1 MSIIVTTMKQSLSIL
16 IFSIHGRSIIQ
27 FPILISSVFTFSDA
41 PKEII
46 ATKGMV
52 VMACGVSTR
61 WKKVLWFGYCG
72 GSFCGKTMTE
82 IILDISKRLM
92 AMGITPI
99 AIPSDSGACNQS
111 V

>member
-1 MSIIVTTMKQSLSIL
+1 MITI
-16 IFSIHGRSIIQ
+16 
-27 FPILISSVFTFSDA
+27 SDA

-61 WKKVLWFGYCG
+61 WKKILWFGYCG
-72 GSFCGKTMTE
+72 GSFCGKEMSQ
-82 IILDISKRLM
+82 IITDIVKKLM
-92 AMGITPI
+92 AMDITPV
-99 AIPSDSGACNQS
+99 AIPSDSGASNQA